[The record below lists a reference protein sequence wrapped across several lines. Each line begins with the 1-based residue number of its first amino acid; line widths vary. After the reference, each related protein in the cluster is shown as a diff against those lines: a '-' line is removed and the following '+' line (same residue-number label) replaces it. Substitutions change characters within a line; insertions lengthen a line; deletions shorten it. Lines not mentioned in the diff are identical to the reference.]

1 MLAIVTGSSR
11 GFGRTLLESCDKLG
25 FETVGLC
32 RKPVLK
38 NEISCDLSNENSYKD
53 VIERVSVFKT
63 SATKFKNGT
72 EFKRIVVIHNAGSV
86 GPIDKKFEENTNL
99 EKDLRTYL
107 EVNLVSFASLTS
119 QVYKHFPNSEITF
132 VNISSL
138 CAVAPFSTLGFYCSG
153 KAARDMFFGCLAK
166 ESEDGERRVRF
177 LNYAPGPLDTDMYKT
192 IEDESA
198 SDSIKNMFGENRKGI
213 LSVGQS
219 CDILMK
225 LVFPEKF
232 DSKWDGVYKWKS
244 GDHVDYFDVV
254 EDLAPEGFEN

>member
-11 GFGRTLLESCDKLG
+11 GFGRTLLESCEKLG
-25 FETVGLC
+25 YETVGLC

-53 VIERVSVFKT
+53 VIERVSVFKN

-72 EFKRIVVIHNAGSV
+72 EFKKIVVIHNAGSI

-138 CAVAPFSTLGFYCSG
+138 CAVAPFSTLGF
-153 KAARDMFFGCLAK
+153 
-166 ESEDGERRVRF
+166 
-177 LNYAPGPLDTDMYKT
+177 
-192 IEDESA
+192 
-198 SDSIKNMFGENRKGI
+198 
-213 LSVGQS
+213 
-219 CDILMK
+219 
-225 LVFPEKF
+225 
-232 DSKWDGVYKWKS
+232 
-244 GDHVDYFDVV
+244 
-254 EDLAPEGFEN
+254 